1 MRLPEPFAGKP
12 PGCLAASH
20 TCPCAGDPQSSHTNA
35 IGTGMSFEKTRCSQ
49 AAYRPRF
56 GIGRNSPLDSPS
68 RRLLRYSIKRAGL
81 DTTDEDSPSPRPSP
95 SMRPLR
101 YPFPLDGEGRDG
113 GEKGFTARF
122 HSLPASPWIPA
133 FAGMTELFKGLL
145 DGEGV
150 SMPSPRL
157 CSDRLRHVQHESE
170 LGLFAVRCIG

>member
-1 MRLPEPFAGKP
+1 MGRSSLPLCVMCPRHVRLRNFDGSSRYESAVSSGGQADSTRPGGKGP
-12 PGCLAASH
+12 NCLH
-20 TCPCAGDPQSSHTNA
+20 PLDDPCA
-35 IGTGMSFEKTRCSQ
+35 I
-49 AAYRPRF
+49 RPSERDW
-56 GIGRNSPLDSPS
+56 N
-68 RRLLRYSIKRAGL
+68 
-81 DTTDEDSPSPRPSP
+81 TTDEDSPSPRPSP

-150 SMPSPRL
+150 SMPSPRFCL
-157 CSDRLRHVQHESE
+157 GLLRRVQHDGAGVSMP
-170 LGLFAVRCIG
+170 